1 MAAWPLEREEEG
13 MKRLGIMLGSVGTR
27 YLQAQQPALKRMDL
41 LRTAV
46 AEMDGQEAHMWRA
59 R

>member
-1 MAAWPLEREEEG
+1 